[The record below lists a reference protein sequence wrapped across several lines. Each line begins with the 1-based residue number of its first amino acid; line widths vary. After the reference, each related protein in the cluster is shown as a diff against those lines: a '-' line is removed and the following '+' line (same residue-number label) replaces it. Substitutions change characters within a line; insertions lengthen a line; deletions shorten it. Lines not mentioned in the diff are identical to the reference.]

1 VADPNAPTREGYTFL
16 GWDTEIP
23 ATMPAK
29 DLTFNALWKKQITI
43 TATSDSK
50 VYDGRALIN
59 EGYTMT
65 QLDEG
70 DVLES
75 VTVTG
80 RQTNV
85 GTSNNVPSDAV
96 IRNAGG
102 ETVTDKYDLVY
113 TNGTLEVTTDEH
125 GLKIRARLGGT
136 EIGRQLYEEIRG
148 GYTDRMSFGFSVPK
162 GGDRVEKTKGED
174 GRIHALRTIT
184 RIRKLYDVSGVSL
197 PANDATEI
205 SARSLSE
212 GVIAQATEEFRA
224 EEERQRRHQAILA
237 ILGEV

>member
-1 VADPNAPTREGYTFL
+1 MPITNDREYRAMRMAPVELPDDGDKGEMVVEGYASTF
-16 GWDTEIP
+16 DEPYT
-23 ATMPAK
+23 
-29 DLTFNALWKKQITI
+29 
-43 TATSDSK
+43 
-50 VYDGRALIN
+50 LIN
-59 EGYTMT
+59 DE
-65 QLDEG
+65 QLELREQVDPAAFDGCDME
-70 DVLES
+70 DVIMQYDHA
-75 VTVTG
+75 G
-80 RQTNV
+80 RV
-85 GTSNNVPSDAV
+85 FA
-96 IRNAGG
+96 R
-102 ETVTDKYDLVY
+102 KR
-113 TNGTLEVTTDEH
+113 NGTLEVTTDEH

-136 EIGRQLYEEIRG
+136 EIGRQLYEEISG

-184 RIRKLYDVSGVSL
+184 RIRKLYDVSAVSL

-212 GVIAQATEEFRA
+212 GVIEQATEEFRA